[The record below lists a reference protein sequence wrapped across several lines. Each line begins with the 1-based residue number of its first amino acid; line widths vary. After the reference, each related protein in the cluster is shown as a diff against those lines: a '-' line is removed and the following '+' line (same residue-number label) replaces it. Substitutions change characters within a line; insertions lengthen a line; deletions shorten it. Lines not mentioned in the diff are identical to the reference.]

1 MTGRIA
7 RRFASLRE
15 EGRAGL
21 VTYLT
26 AGDPDLD
33 TSAKLFAGLAAAG
46 ADLIEIGMPF
56 SDPMADGPAIQEAGQ
71 RALKQGMNLRR
82 TLTLVRELRRADDA
96 TPIVLMGYYNPIYR
110 YGAEWR
116 SRAMRSTPGSTG
128 VIVVDLPPEEDAE
141 LTGPARAVG
150 LDVIR
155 LATPT
160 SDENRLPRIVEQAS
174 GFIYYVAI
182 AGITG
187 TRSAD
192 SSEVATA
199 VARLRRFTD
208 LPIAVGFGIRT
219 PEQAAAVARA
229 ADAAVVGTALVQRL
243 ALNLDPDGRAKPG
256 LVDAVLADVCAI
268 GSGSSAG
275 AQVTS
280 RIVNM
285 LGESMFRRLIRGIVA
300 GAVIAASNFLCGLG
314 RGTCRTTGHDRL

>member
-1 MTGRIA
+1 VSRIA
-7 RRFASLRE
+7 GRFAALRE

-26 AGDPDLD
+26 AGDPDPE
-33 TSAKLFAGLAAAG
+33 TSAKLFAGLTAAG

-82 TLTLVRELRRADDA
+82 TMALVHELRRADRA

-110 YGAEWR
+110 YGREAFAR
-116 SRAMRSTPGSTG
+116 DAVDAGVDG

-141 LTGPARAVG
+141 LTGPARPMG

-155 LATPT
+155 FTAPT
-160 SDENRLPRIVEQAS
+160 SDERRLPRIVEHAR
-174 GFIYYVAI
+174 GFIYYAAI

-192 SSEVATA
+192 SSDVAAA

-219 PEQAAAVARA
+219 REQATQVART

-243 ALNLDPDGRAKPG
+243 AGYLDADNTARPG
-256 LVDAVLADVCAI
+256 LIDAVLTDVRALAE
-268 GSGSSAG
+268 GVRG
-275 AQVTS
+275 A
-280 RIVNM
+280 
-285 LGESMFRRLIRGIVA
+285 RR
-300 GAVIAASNFLCGLG
+300 
-314 RGTCRTTGHDRL
+314 